1 MDDPLEFNIPNTV
14 KTGSVESVALRVMM
28 KKLLFIHEYVGE
40 SVSTRLKSHTNV
52 NISTAYP
59 YAAD

>member
-40 SVSTRLKSHTNV
+40 SVSMCLSIPIDMSVVR
-52 NISTAYP
+52 AP
-59 YAAD
+59 P